1 MSICFFSINHYYAEN
16 QGLKRTENKRSVQFK
31 FTKKLNFRSFQ
42 SSFGKSEL
50 SSVQSSPKKELLNW
64 TELFRSVRP
73 IHCFFETCAW
83 IKCTY
88 YVAFWTEFAHLH
100 SAGRLSF
107 LYPEVGCSI
116 WQQQGIKK
124 YKRVLAYFCSL
135 RDLPTYLVKT
145 ILSVKM
151 HSKRDDCYLPL

>member
-1 MSICFFSINHYYAEN
+1 MAKILWEEKDAVYFLTLCDYGLSEN
-16 QGLKRTENKRSVQFK
+16 YHGKKDMTRSLKIIMGIQI
-31 FTKKLNFRSFQ
+31 
-42 SSFGKSEL
+42 
-50 SSVQSSPKKELLNW
+50 PKCY
-64 TELFRSVRP
+64 S
-73 IHCFFETCAW
+73 HSFETCAW
-83 IKCTY
+83 IKCTD

-151 HSKRDDCYLPL
+151 HSKRDDCYLYKK

>member
-1 MSICFFSINHYYAEN
+1 MAKILWEEKDAVYFLTLCDYGLSEN
-16 QGLKRTENKRSVQFK
+16 YHGKKDSMIWSLKIIMGIQI
-31 FTKKLNFRSFQ
+31 
-42 SSFGKSEL
+42 
-50 SSVQSSPKKELLNW
+50 PKCY
-64 TELFRSVRP
+64 S
-73 IHCFFETCAW
+73 HSFETCAL
-83 IKCTY
+83 IKCSF

-116 WQQQGIKK
+116 WHQQGIKK

-135 RDLPTYLVKT
+135 RHYLPTYLVKT

-151 HSKRDDCYLPL
+151 HSKLDDCYLPL